1 MTAAQEVS
9 AAKEPI
15 DVAEKRQHFET
26 FEKILIRSDIDL
38 TYLF

>member
-15 DVAEKRQHFET
+15 DVAEKRQQ
-26 FEKILIRSDIDL
+26 L
-38 TYLF
+38 TSRLSRRFWYVRISI